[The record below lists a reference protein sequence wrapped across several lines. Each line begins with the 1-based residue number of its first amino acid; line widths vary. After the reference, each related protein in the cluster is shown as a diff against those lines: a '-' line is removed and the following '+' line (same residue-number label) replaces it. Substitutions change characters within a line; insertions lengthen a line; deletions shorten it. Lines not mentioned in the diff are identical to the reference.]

1 MPKPKPIDQPSYLY
15 AQIAAVLTLW
25 GLVAIGLIIMSF
37 MSDELRFLDALKMG
51 PMLYGV
57 AVFACILSGLISFPL
72 WLFCKYVFGLNL
84 ITAAGV
90 GGLTAAIITAYFV
103 KIATRDD
110 LDVFIAPTQSGLM
123 TQIGVILL
131 GTVAGWNG
139 YRVARNSRR
148 RLFAQKE

>member
-1 MPKPKPIDQPSYLY
+1 M
-15 AQIAAVLTLW
+15 
-25 GLVAIGLIIMSF
+25 GL
-37 MSDELRFLDALKMG
+37 
-51 PMLYGV
+51 MLYGV
-57 AVFACILSGLISFPL
+57 AIIACIISGLISFPL

-103 KIATRDD
+103 KVATRDD
-110 LDVFIAPTQSGLM
+110 LNVIIAPTQSGLM

-131 GTVAGWNG
+131 GMIAGWNG

>member
-1 MPKPKPIDQPSYLY
+1 MPKPTDQPSYLY
-15 AQIAAVLTLW
+15 VQIAAVLTLW
-25 GLVAIGLIIMSF
+25 GLVAIGLLIMSF
-37 MSDELRFLDALKMG
+37 VGDEFTFLEALKMG
-51 PMLYGV
+51 LMLYGV
-57 AVFACILSGLISFPL
+57 AIIACIISGLISFPL

-103 KIATRDD
+103 KVATRDD
-110 LDVFIAPTQSGLM
+110 LNVIIAPTQSGLM

-131 GTVAGWNG
+131 GMIAGWNG